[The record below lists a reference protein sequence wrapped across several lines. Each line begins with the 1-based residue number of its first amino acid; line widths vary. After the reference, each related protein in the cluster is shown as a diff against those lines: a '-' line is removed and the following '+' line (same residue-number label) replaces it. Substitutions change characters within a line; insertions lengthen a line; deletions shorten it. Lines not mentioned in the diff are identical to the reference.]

1 LLASLVAFFVA
12 RGIVSKVLKV
22 LYVALIVSILGLIM
36 SSFIF
41 SVTILAQVFDV
52 VTHFL
57 SLVQSGG
64 GSSGGAS
71 LSLFWGLLNAIG
83 FISALNASL
92 PLIISAISFV
102 FLRILFIFSISALN
116 KMVVYVSPLLT

>member
-1 LLASLVAFFVA
+1 MLASLVAFFVA